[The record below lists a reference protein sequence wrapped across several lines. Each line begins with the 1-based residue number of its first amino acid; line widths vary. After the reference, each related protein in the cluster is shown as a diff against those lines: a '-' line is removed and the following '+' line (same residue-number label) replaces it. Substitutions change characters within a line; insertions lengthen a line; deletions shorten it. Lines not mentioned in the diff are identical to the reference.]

1 MCLAYVHPV
10 ATVFSAVPV
19 AMMDTVNATAR
30 TEEKEEGYECIY
42 YLSQITPDRYVTF
55 DNNAIIRVNSLDG

>member
-1 MCLAYVHPV
+1 
-10 ATVFSAVPV
+10 
-19 AMMDTVNATAR
+19 MMDTINATAR

-55 DNNAIIRVNSLDG
+55 DNNAIIRVNSLGG